1 MTSCSL
7 SGWDNTPITAPN
19 SGNTSNAQIQKIP
32 VQEEVFTGSDFDQ
45 LISKG
50 KSETV
55 SEMPIQS
62 PKEIAYTE
70 WKEFYLARGLWT
82 KDIQDAETNYK
93 DAIKNQLS
101 EWRKS
106 IADIEK
112 TKDIWAS
119 VKAEMSV
126 DEILVHEM
134 LHYISHKVNPA
145 KRTMQVEE
153 EFAYG
158 NSADYLRSK
167 GHDDDFIIKKNFMP
181 YLIMVSISSLNV
193 DVGSLNEEENKKVF
207 DLTFKNAYNLGK
219 SILEI
224 WDNKKHGK
232 SSSEA
237 SIEKKVISIDFD

>member
-1 MTSCSL
+1 M
-7 SGWDNTPITAPN
+7 AK
-19 SGNTSNAQIQKIP
+19 AIQRKI
-32 VQEEVFTGSDFDQ
+32 ELHDES
-45 LISKG
+45 IEKIKNH
-50 KSETV
+50 KSTRT
-55 SEMPIQS
+55 
-62 PKEIAYTE
+62 IAYPDY
-70 WKEFYLARGLWT
+70 KEAYDYVDSKYPLGNVKEATILQCSRSFLDKIGY
-82 KDIQDAETNYK
+82 
-93 DAIKNQLS
+93 
-101 EWRKS
+101 KS
-106 IADIEK
+106 IGGFYSILRKVIVIPDDVNNSSKK